1 MKFNRILLKLSGGAL
16 VGKNNES
23 FDKEK
28 LEAITDQIVDAKKN
42 GIEVAIVIGGGNIFR
57 GKTAKEWNMERAD
70 ADNIGMM
77 ATIVNALML
86 KGALDSKISGE
97 TVVMNTISIPLIGE
111 TYIRRDARKLI
122 DEGKILI
129 FGGGMGHPFITTDY
143 GSVQRAIET
152 KCDAVLMAKSGTNGV
167 YTADPRKDEKAKR
180 FKNLNYEDAINSN
193 LQVADLSA
201 FVLAREFKMPLYVFD
216 FDEKD
221 AVRRVCNGE
230 EIGTYVGEDCNTELY
245 E

>member
-16 VGKNNES
+16 IGKNNES

-28 LEAITDQIVDAKKN
+28 LDAITNQIIDAKNN

-77 ATIVNALML
+77 ATIINALML
-86 KGALDSKISGE
+86 KGALDSKINGE
-97 TVVMNTISIPLIGE
+97 TVVMNTISIPLVGE

-129 FGGGMGHPFITTDY
+129 FGGGMGQPFITTDY

-167 YTADPRKDEKAKR
+167 YTADPRKDETAKR

-221 AVRRVCNGE
+221 AVSRVCGGE
-230 EIGTYVGEDCNTELY
+230 EIGTYVGEDCKTELY

>member
-1 MKFNRILLKLSGGAL
+1 MKFKRILLKLSGGAL

-28 LEAITDQIVDAKKN
+28 LDAITDQIIAAKNN

-57 GKTAKEWNMERAD
+57 GKTAEEWKMERAD

-77 ATIVNALML
+77 ATIINSLML
-86 KGALDSKISGE
+86 KGALDSKIKDQ
-97 TVVMNTISIPLIGE
+97 TVVMNSIPIPLVGE
-111 TYIRRDARKLI
+111 QYIRRDARKLI
-122 DEGKILI
+122 DDGKILI

-152 KCDAVLMAKSGTNGV
+152 KCDVVLMAKSGTNGV
-167 YTADPRKDEKAKR
+167 YTADPRKDKEAKR
-180 FKNLNYEDAINSN
+180 FKYLNYEDAINSN

-221 AVRRVCNGE
+221 AVSKVCNGE
-230 EIGTYVGEDCNTELY
+230 EIGTYVGEECKTELY
-245 E
+245 